1 MLMWKWYSQ
10 MQQKVR
16 SKQRKHRNRIRSRI
30 WKNTTR
36 TVQKS
41 NRWNNGQKIMR
52 LVENELGHYKLC
64 EKWEFQKAENETCI
78 SQRKSSNQMSTRSH
92 ITFPYRQTNV
102 WNITG
107 QTLLSLI
114 IKIKDASKLTHRAH
128 LTLA

>member
-1 MLMWKWYSQ
+1 
-10 MQQKVR
+10 
-16 SKQRKHRNRIRSRI
+16 
-30 WKNTTR
+30 
-36 TVQKS
+36 
-41 NRWNNGQKIMR
+41 MR
-52 LVENELGHYKLC
+52 LVEKGVLEKGDRNQVIHYKLC